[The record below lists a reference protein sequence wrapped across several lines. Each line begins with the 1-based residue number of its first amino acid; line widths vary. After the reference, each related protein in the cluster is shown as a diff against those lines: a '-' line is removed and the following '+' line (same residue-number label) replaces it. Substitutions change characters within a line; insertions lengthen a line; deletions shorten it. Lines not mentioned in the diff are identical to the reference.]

1 LKVCIDFKAHFERSI
16 RKKISGI
23 NPTEPLKLVA
33 LIMKGIFKENIKIA
47 FGSIRT
53 QLLRTV
59 LTIIIIAI
67 GITALVGILTIV
79 SALENTLN
87 SNFASMGSN
96 TFTINQY
103 EFSTRNN
110 GGGEVEKINPII
122 SYSEAKAY
130 KERYDYPLTHTS
142 ISFTA
147 TAAAEVKFENEKT
160 DPEIQVLGVDDYFTV
175 NSGLEVVQGRNFSNF
190 DISNNAYVCILG
202 SDFASKG
209 LLKNVNPIDKIISVR
224 GAKFKVIG
232 VLKEKGSTFGN
243 SQDLRMLIPIQLARS
258 LFSIPNINYTVS
270 TMIDKKEFLDEAVND
285 ALITMR
291 QVRSLSPVEENNFGV
306 SRSDDLVN
314 RIAEMTGVLS
324 ASAWI
329 IGIITIL
336 GSSIALMN
344 IMIVSVT
351 ERTREIGVRKSLGA
365 KRSTIAWQF
374 FMETLII
381 GQIGG
386 FVGIIFGILIGFG
399 IATAID
405 FNFTIPWMAIIAAV
419 ITSFIVA
426 LVSGL
431 YPALKAAK
439 LDPIEAL
446 RYE

>member
-1 LKVCIDFKAHFERSI
+1 
-16 RKKISGI
+16 
-23 NPTEPLKLVA
+23 
-33 LIMKGIFKENIKIA
+33 MKGIFKENIKIA

-130 KERYDYPLTHTS
+130 KERYNFPLTHTS

-160 DPEIQVLGVDDYFTV
+160 DPEIQVLGVDDFFTV

-258 LFSIPNINYTVS
+258 LFSIPNINYEVS
-270 TMIDKKEFLDEAVND
+270 SMIDKKEFLDEAVND
-285 ALITMR
+285 AMITMR
-291 QVRSLSPVEENNFGV
+291 QVRNLSPVEDNNFGV

-314 RIAEMTGVLS
+314 RIAEMTGVLN

-365 KRSTIAWQF
+365 KKSTIAWQF

>member
-1 LKVCIDFKAHFERSI
+1 
-16 RKKISGI
+16 
-23 NPTEPLKLVA
+23 
-33 LIMKGIFKENIKIA
+33 MKGVFKENIKIA
-47 FGSIRT
+47 LGSIRA

-59 LTIIIIAI
+59 LTILIIAI
-67 GITALVGILTIV
+67 GITALVGILTVV
-79 SALENTLN
+79 SAIDYTLN
-87 SNFASMGSN
+87 SKFASMGSN
-96 TFTINQY
+96 TFSINQY
-103 EFSTRNN
+103 EFRTRNQ
-110 GGGEVEKINPII
+110 GGEVEKINPII
-122 SYSEAKAY
+122 SYPEAKAY
-130 KERYDYPLTHTS
+130 KEKYNYPFTRTS
-142 ISFTA
+142 LSFTA
-147 TAAAEVKFENEKT
+147 TGRAEVKFENEKT
-160 DPEIQVLGVDDYFTV
+160 DPEIAVLGVDEYFTS
-175 NSGLEVVQGRNFSNF
+175 NNGFEVVQGRNFNGF
-190 DISNNAYVCILG
+190 DISNNTYNCIVG

-209 LLKNVNPIDKIISVR
+209 LLKDVNPIDKIISIR

-243 SQDLRMLIPIQLARS
+243 NQDLRVLIPIQVARS
-258 LFSIPNINYTVS
+258 LFSVPSINYTIS
-270 TMIDKKEFLDEAVND
+270 TMVDKKEFFEEAVNN
-285 ALITMR
+285 ATVTMR
-291 QVRSLSPVEENNFGV
+291 QIRKLNPVEENNFGI

-365 KRSTIAWQF
+365 KRKTIAWQF
-374 FMETLII
+374 FMETLLI

-386 FVGIIFGILIGFG
+386 FVGIIFGILIGYLM
-399 IATAID
+399 ATVME
-405 FNFTIPWMAIIAAV
+405 FVFVIPWGAILAAV

-431 YPALKAAK
+431 YPAIKASK

>member
-1 LKVCIDFKAHFERSI
+1 
-16 RKKISGI
+16 
-23 NPTEPLKLVA
+23 
-33 LIMKGIFKENIKIA
+33 MKGLFKENIKIA
-47 FGSIRT
+47 FGSIKT

-67 GITALVGILTIV
+67 GITALVGILTVV
-79 SALENTLN
+79 SAIDYNLN
-87 SNFASMGSN
+87 SSFASMGSN

-103 EFSTRNN
+103 EFKTRNQ
-110 GGGEVEKINPII
+110 GSGEAEVINPII
-122 SYSEAKAY
+122 SYTQAVQY
-130 KERYDYPLTHTS
+130 KEKFDYPLTHTS

-147 TAAAEVKFENEKT
+147 ASTAEVKFENKKT
-160 DPEIQVLGVDDYFTV
+160 DPEISVIGVDDYFTV
-175 NSGLEVVQGRNFSNF
+175 NSGLQVVQGRNFSNF
-190 DISNNAYVCILG
+190 DISNNAYVCVLG
-202 SDFASKG
+202 SDFATKG
-209 LLKNVNPIDKIISVR
+209 LLKDVNPIDKIISVR

-243 SQDLRMLIPIQLARS
+243 SQDLRVLIPIQVARS
-258 LFSIPNINYTVS
+258 LFSQPDINYNIS
-270 TMIDKKEFLDEAVND
+270 TMIDKKELLNDAVND
-285 ALITMR
+285 AMITMR
-291 QVRSLSPVEENNFGV
+291 QVRKLNPVEINNFGV
-306 SRSDDLVN
+306 SRSDDLAN
-314 RIAEMTGVLS
+314 RIAEITGVLG

-365 KRSTIAWQF
+365 KKSTIAWQF

-386 FVGIIFGILIGFG
+386 LVGILLGILVGYVLCLSFG
-399 IATAID
+399 WI
-405 FNFTIPWMAIIAAV
+405 FTVPWTAIIAAV

-426 LVSGL
+426 LVSGS